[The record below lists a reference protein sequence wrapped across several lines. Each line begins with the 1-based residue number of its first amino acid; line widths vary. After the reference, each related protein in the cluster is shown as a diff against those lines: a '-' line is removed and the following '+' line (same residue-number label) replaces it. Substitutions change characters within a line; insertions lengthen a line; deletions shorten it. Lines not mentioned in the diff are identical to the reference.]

1 MPGMR
6 TVICPVDAIAQFVKI
21 AHPNTSNKIETC
33 AILAGEEIN
42 GQLHITAIIVP
53 TQTGKQDQCTMED
66 EVEVYECQI

>member
-53 TQTGKQDQCTMED
+53 T
-66 EVEVYECQI
+66 